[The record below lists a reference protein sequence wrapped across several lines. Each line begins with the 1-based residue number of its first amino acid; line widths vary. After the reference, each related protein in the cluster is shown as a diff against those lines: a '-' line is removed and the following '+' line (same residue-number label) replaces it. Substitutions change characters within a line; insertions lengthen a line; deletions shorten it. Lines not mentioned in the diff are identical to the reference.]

1 MYNIM
6 CWEFFYYNSWV
17 FLSYGYN
24 DGFTQI
30 GDSEPMESLWLKW
43 DIAFDLQGWLNGAC
57 NNL

>member
-1 MYNIM
+1 M